1 MYYILK
7 EADTS
12 IKFFT
17 FGNLWDLFFGNAST
31 LVNLEDSRKEAAV
44 KWHNEHSNVPALTTS
59 QVQEEV
65 DKIINSVDIGGLG
78 TLSTLMN
85 LEDSQV

>member
-12 IKFFT
+12 INFFT
-17 FGNLWDLFFGNAST
+17 FGNLWDFLWNAST